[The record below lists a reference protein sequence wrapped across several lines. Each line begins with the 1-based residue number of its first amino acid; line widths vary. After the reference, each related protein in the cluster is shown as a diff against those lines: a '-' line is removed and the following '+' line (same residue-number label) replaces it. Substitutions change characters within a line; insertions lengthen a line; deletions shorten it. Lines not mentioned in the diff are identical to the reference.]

1 MAGNKSPYGLNA
13 MTVQEAT
20 NSIAQRKVIRVSPTL
35 AASAIS
41 GTAGDVLIS
50 GAEIPNAVLTNG
62 GCSIL
67 KTAWVIDYDDV
78 QTDEDFIVIFH
89 QDNAADFGTPDATAN
104 ISDANLKLNKLL
116 GFKEWDNDLSE
127 TGGLI
132 DNAKMIEL
140 QNASGTYY
148 VTKEMMLQAES
159 DSTSVYFSV
168 IQKTTS
174 GATPDW
180 DTGDLE
186 FVFDI
191 EY

>member
-1 MAGNKSPYGLNA
+1 MN
-13 MTVQEAT
+13 
-20 NSIAQRKVIRVSPTL
+20 
-35 AASAIS
+35 
-41 GTAGDVLIS
+41 
-50 GAEIPNAVLTNG
+50 
-62 GCSIL
+62 
-67 KTAWVIDYDDV
+67 
-78 QTDEDFIVIFH
+78 
-89 QDNAADFGTPDATAN
+89 
-104 ISDANLKLNKLL
+104 
-116 GFKEWDNDLSE
+116 
-127 TGGLI
+127 
-132 DNAKMIEL
+132 EL